1 MLIGSQVH
9 NGAVNRVRRR
19 AGVLIS
25 VLALSSAALTG
36 CSDDPEDEPSADP
49 EPTVTSTP
57 GSATASETPY
67 LPVPDGVELTA
78 QGSELA
84 LGDSAVV
91 AYRPRQDVVGVLGI
105 TVERIEKTSFKES
118 FAGWKLG
125 PEFTGT
131 TPYFVRATLTNEGE
145 ADLGGRP
152 VPLRIVDSADR
163 LVEPS
168 QFKGTFKP
176 CPSKPFPEAFGPG
189 DSRTVCL
196 VFLAPEGSEL
206 EAVSFRP
213 SQEFIPITW
222 TGTITKPL
230 PDKPKGNKGKG
241 DKGKGKGNN
250 DN

>member
-1 MLIGSQVH
+1 MT
-9 NGAVNRVRRR
+9 
-19 AGVLIS
+19 
-25 VLALSSAALTG
+25 VLALSAAAMTG
-36 CSDDPEDEPSADP
+36 CSDEPEEDPPSSDPEPSA
-49 EPTVTSTP
+49 TSTP

-78 QGSELA
+78 QGTQLA

-91 AYRPRQDVVGVLGI
+91 AYHPRQDVVGVLGI
-105 TVERIEKTSFKES
+105 TVERIDKTSFKES

-131 TPYFVRATLTNEGE
+131 TPYFVRALLTNEGE

-168 QFKGTFKP
+168 EFKGTFEP
-176 CPSKPFPEAFGPG
+176 CPSKPFPETFGPG
-189 DSRTVCL
+189 DSRRVCL
-196 VFLAPEGSEL
+196 VFLAPEGSQL

-213 SQEFIPITW
+213 SQDFNPITW

-230 PDKPKGNKGKG
+230 PDQPKGNKGNNGKG
-241 DKGKGKGNN
+241 DKGN
-250 DN
+250 